1 MDILVC
7 IKQVPAS
14 NKVEVD
20 PVTGVLL
27 RNGADS
33 KMNPYDL
40 YALETAL
47 KIREEVGGTISVIS
61 MGPPQAMTVI
71 REAFAMGVD
80 RGALLSDRRFGGA
93 DVLATS
99 YTIAQGIKKMG
110 DFDLILCGKQTTD
123 GDTAQVGSE
132 VSEWLNIPSVSNVK
146 KISKV
151 ESDAITIEMDLPE
164 ELEIAK
170 VQYPCLLSVDKDIF
184 QPRLPSYVK
193 KMDTADREIEVY
205 SREWS
210 AITEVLGDDEKRF
223 DFVVET
229 SSKVYLI
236 EVNFYSGG
244 GSKLNEVARSYSDI
258 APKINSVN
266 GFEFVWITD
275 GIGWKSAKN
284 KLQETYGIIPS
295 VYNLTSIYDF
305 IKSI

>member
-1 MDILVC
+1 MSENNEKAVRAATMMMIITLVGKILGL
-7 IKQVPAS
+7 IRDTMLAANYGISMEANAFQTAS
-14 NKVEVD
+14 RIPRVFFD
-20 PVTGVLL
+20 AIFASAISAT
-27 RNGADS
+27 DS

-205 SREWS
+205 SLDDMEDKDETHYGLNGSPTQVKRIFPPT
-210 AITEVLGDDEKRF
+210 ANDHHEVWDGD
-223 DFVVET
+223 
-229 SSKVYLI
+229 
-236 EVNFYSGG
+236 
-244 GSKLNEVARSYSDI
+244 GSEVAD
-258 APKINSVN
+258 KL
-266 GFEFVWITD
+266 FHMITD
-275 GIGWKSAKN
+275 MK
-284 KLQETYGIIPS
+284 
-295 VYNLTSIYDF
+295 F
-305 IKSI
+305 I

>member
-27 RNGADS
+27 RDGADS

-47 KIREEVGGTISVIS
+47 RIREKEGGTISVIS
-61 MGPPQAMTVI
+61 MGPPQAEAVI
-71 REAFAMGVD
+71 REAFAMGAD

-99 YTIAQGIKKMG
+99 YTIAQGIRKMG
-110 DFDLILCGKQTTD
+110 KFDLILCGKQTTD

-132 VSEWLNIPSVSNVK
+132 VSEWLGIPSVSNVK
-146 KISKV
+146 KIEKV
-151 ESDAITIEMDLPE
+151 EADGITVEMDLPN

-170 VQYPCLLSVDKDIF
+170 VAYPCLLSADKDIF

-193 KMDTADREIEVY
+193 KMETKDREIEIY
-205 SREWS
+205 SLDDMEDKDETHYGLNGSPTQVKRIFPPEKNNHREVW
-210 AITEVLGDDEKRF
+210 TDEGDVMAD
-223 DFVVET
+223 
-229 SSKVYLI
+229 
-236 EVNFYSGG
+236 
-244 GSKLNEVARSYSDI
+244 KLFHMMKEM
-258 APKINSVN
+258 K
-266 GFEFVWITD
+266 
-275 GIGWKSAKN
+275 
-284 KLQETYGIIPS
+284 
-295 VYNLTSIYDF
+295 F
-305 IKSI
+305 I

>member
-7 IKQVPAS
+7 IKQVPAF

-80 RGALLSDRRFGGA
+80 RGALSDRRFGGN
-93 DVLATS
+93 DVPATS

-146 KISKV
+146 KIAQSRIRCDHDRDG
-151 ESDAITIEMDLPE
+151 SD
-164 ELEIAK
+164 
-170 VQYPCLLSVDKDIF
+170 
-184 QPRLPSYVK
+184 R
-193 KMDTADREIEVY
+193 
-205 SREWS
+205 
-210 AITEVLGDDEKRF
+210 
-223 DFVVET
+223 
-229 SSKVYLI
+229 
-236 EVNFYSGG
+236 
-244 GSKLNEVARSYSDI
+244 
-258 APKINSVN
+258 
-266 GFEFVWITD
+266 
-275 GIGWKSAKN
+275 KN
-284 KLQETYGIIPS
+284 WR
-295 VYNLTSIYDF
+295 DC
-305 IKSI
+305 